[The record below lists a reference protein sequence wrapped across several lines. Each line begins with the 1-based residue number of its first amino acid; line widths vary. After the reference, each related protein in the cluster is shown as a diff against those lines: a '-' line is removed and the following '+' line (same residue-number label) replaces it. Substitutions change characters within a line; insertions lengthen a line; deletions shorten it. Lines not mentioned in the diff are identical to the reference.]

1 MSQEVMNMPR
11 SHITQYL
18 LVTVVMA
25 VVVRGAQDLTH
36 PHTYDS
42 CANPNYG
49 AALHSQW
56 DRIPANFTVKSSCLR
71 VVIDELC
78 KNNFPDV
85 TPDDIGKDNFNRG
98 ILNCQGANCSIEC
111 IHQTYCNKKP
121 DMEMP
126 TESVAQE
133 EVGFLQQTFN
143 ALPKCNR
150 YLKGLNQTVF
160 VKDAG
165 YSCWGKLQC
174 ICGMCCESNT
184 QNCFTNRRQT
194 LTPRFHHYHHRH
206 PLLRPPLFPP
216 ALPPPPLAL
225 RNKLRALLRLLP
237 RLNLSNTKRMTVMRR
252 MLDQTYKDLQ
262 AHLRSQPTWGKFPS
276 RPSIPGHGTRAKPRV
291 VAYARPGR
299 Q

>member
-85 TPDDIGKDNFNRG
+85 TPDDIGKDKDFNRG

-184 QNCFTNRRQT
+184 Q
-194 LTPRFHHYHHRH
+194 
-206 PLLRPPLFPP
+206 
-216 ALPPPPLAL
+216 
-225 RNKLRALLRLLP
+225 
-237 RLNLSNTKRMTVMRR
+237 MTVMRR